1 MDKIK
6 IKSSFLIISGYEF
19 KIAAEK
25 QIELS
30 SEFLMLP
37 VDTGRETILASLSF
51 KHVINVEL
59 MDNSEQ
65 KGAGLTL
72 HVNNFMMQKLQHYL
86 VVEGNKLMDYKCSYS
101 RHKLIVLD
109 ILNCDYENM
118 HHIRQILS
126 NASLFHHNYVVQQM
140 NKNKKSK
147 LEIAVQFV
155 GMTNFTQSMVSSS
168 EYAE

>member
-51 KHVINVEL
+51 KHVINVEVYFSFL
-59 MDNSEQ
+59 FSSCL
-65 KGAGLTL
+65 KL
-72 HVNNFMMQKLQHYL
+72 VN
-86 VVEGNKLMDYKCSYS
+86 G
-101 RHKLIVLD
+101 
-109 ILNCDYENM
+109 
-118 HHIRQILS
+118 
-126 NASLFHHNYVVQQM
+126 
-140 NKNKKSK
+140 
-147 LEIAVQFV
+147 
-155 GMTNFTQSMVSSS
+155 
-168 EYAE
+168 